1 MAVVTVVMEDLG
13 NSLQFTLANG
23 DIFVLNKLN
32 IQTKYKADTGDVFLT
47 DAGGFVDSGLN
58 KTMRL
63 PNGEV
68 GSTMGGTPDYADG
81 ATLFDA
87 LMTSIGSV
95 SLGGGGAGGG
105 GNNTWS
111 NTQGNFTA
119 TPTVGANTITIT
131 GLPFTLEDGHVALGS
146 IKKISS
152 AGAISNISLTA
163 LTVSGNVITITDA
176 DNFVSGDTV
185 EVVLFGQDK
194 SWDQALDSDIV
205 TVLNQDSEKWT
216 SPEHLVELSAQGADT
231 LRYVIPMEGYKQL
244 SMHYKLS
251 NSNAGDTITMT
262 LWATNNADAD
272 DSADTDWVDVTAT
285 YLAGTLSVNNATAE
299 EWEQIND
306 IIPLKLMVKFVIVS
320 AAATNAV
327 DVYIKKAF

>member
-32 IQTKYKADTGDVFLT
+32 IQTKYKASNDEVYLT
-47 DAGGFVDSGLN
+47 DAGGFVDSGEN
-58 KTMRL
+58 KTIKL
-63 PNGEV
+63 PSGAV
-68 GSTMGGTPDYADG
+68 GSTMGGTPDYPDG
-81 ATLFDA
+81 STLFDA

-152 AGAISNISLTA
+152 TGAISNISLTA

-176 DNFVSGDTV
+176 DNFVAGDTV

-216 SPEHLVELSAQGADT
+216 SPEALVALSAVGAVT
-231 LRYVIPMEGYKQL
+231 NRYVIPMEGFKDL
-244 SMHYKLS
+244 SLHWDFT
-251 NSNAGDTITMT
+251 AGGTVTMT
-262 LWATNNADAD
+262 LWATNKAAAD
-272 DSADTDWVDVTAT
+272 DSADTDWVDVSGD
-285 YLAGTLSVNNATAE
+285 YLTKTLTGSVEFIEVAKEFFFLKGMIKIITTGTGNSA
-299 EWEQIND
+299 D
-306 IIPLKLMVKFVIVS
+306 VI
-320 AAATNAV
+320 
-327 DVYIKKAF
+327 IKKKAL